1 MKCLSRLTEASE
13 ATFRPP
19 ERTGAAPSP
28 QLSDMSYLRCMVDAG
43 VRGRVVCQSGHVLS
57 FLDAGPVDAPVL
69 VLIHGLASD
78 SGTWELA
85 VAALAARGLRVIAP
99 DLLGHG
105 QSDKPADGYSLDGFA
120 RSLAEL
126 LDGIGVRRATLVGH
140 SLGGAAAMHFTHHYP
155 SYAERLV
162 LVSSGGLGQH
172 VHPVLRAAALPGA
185 RTLLRL
191 LVNRRTAVV
200 YRAPYLH
207 RALRLPP
214 ATVANLRRVG
224 RGLASPDGRAA
235 FFATVHS
242 VITPSGQRRPAVDYF
257 ARPVPTLIVWSSD
270 DHIIP
275 VSHAHAIHR
284 RLPDTRLELFP
295 GSSHQPHH
303 KHASR
308 FADVLADFLAT
319 TTPAAPT
326 DTADTAVP
334 WASARAAKQPQRNA
348 DQVRRA

>member
-1 MKCLSRLTEASE
+1 MA
-13 ATFRPP
+13 
-19 ERTGAAPSP
+19 
-28 QLSDMSYLRCMVDAG
+28 DAG
-43 VRGRVVCQSGHVLS
+43 VRRRVACQSGHVLS
-57 FLDAGPVDAPVL
+57 YVDAGPADAPVL

-105 QSDKPADGYSLDGFA
+105 QSDKPAYGYSLDGFA

-140 SLGGAAAMHFTHHYP
+140 SLGGAAAMHFAHHYP
-155 SYAERLV
+155 SYTERLV

-172 VHPVLRAAALPGA
+172 VHPVLRAATLPGA

-214 ATVANLRRVG
+214 ATVTNLRRAG

-242 VITPSGQRRPAVDYF
+242 VITPSGQRRPSVDYF
-257 ARPVPTLIVWSSD
+257 ARPVPILMVWSRD
-270 DHIIP
+270 DHVIP

-284 RLPDTRLELFP
+284 RLPATRLELFP
-295 GSSHQPHH
+295 GSSHQPHY
-303 KHASR
+303 KHADR
-308 FADVLADFLAT
+308 FADVVADFVAT

-326 DTADTAVP
+326 DAADTAVP
-334 WASARAAKQPQRNA
+334 WPHAGADAQPVRTA
-348 DQVRRA
+348 DSERLVSG